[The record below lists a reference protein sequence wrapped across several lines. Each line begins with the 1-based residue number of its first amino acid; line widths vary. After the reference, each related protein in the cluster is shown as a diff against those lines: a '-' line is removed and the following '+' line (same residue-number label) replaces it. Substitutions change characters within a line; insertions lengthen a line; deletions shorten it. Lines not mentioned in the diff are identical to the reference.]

1 MMNKAGGKRYKMDV
15 KESFKWEEMKKE
27 NLCWEECD
35 SLEDAIK
42 GCTDLGKLFD
52 LWQTAQIYET
62 DVESSF
68 PNLSLAKCPKLS
80 SSDKFE
86 HSLRSSFCPDG
97 FLTEEETPKE
107 KPGEKSDGAPGVP
120 ILFICRESNISDNID
135 NCALKLKPE
144 DKQVFWLREVVRCR
158 GGNPAIYYINEKA
171 CTSETDKKDLS
182 SAKRAQ
188 TKYYNCLLKLLGDL
202 EKENLIGKDE
212 DLINKKKKLSTCAY
226 LNINKRGGF
235 ASCDQ
240 SKLAIYAERYQMF
253 IQKEIELIKPEKIVV
268 CGELKSQRLQDTLE
282 EIFRNCKKYNYWMYP
297 KHPSRY
303 TKDVVPKEVKLSKK
317 E

>member
-62 DVESSF
+62 DDESSF
-68 PNLSLAKCPKLS
+68 PNFSLAKYPKLS
-80 SSDKFE
+80 SSGEFK
-86 HSLRSSFCPDG
+86 RSFCVDG
-97 FLTEEETPKE
+97 LLEEN
-107 KPGEKSDGAPGVP
+107 GSQDVP
-120 ILFICRESNISDNID
+120 VLFICRESNISGNID
-135 NCALKLKPE
+135 NSTLKLKPE
-144 DKQVFWLREVVRCR
+144 DKQIFWLREVVRCR
-158 GGNPAIYYINEKA
+158 GGKPASYYNINEKA
-171 CTSETDKKDLS
+171 HPSEAEKKDLS

-188 TKYYNCLLKLLGDL
+188 TKYFNCLLKLLDDL
-202 EKENLIGKDE
+202 EEENLIGRDE
-212 DLINKKKKLSTCAY
+212 ELIDKKKKLSTCAY
-226 LNINKRGGF
+226 LNINKRGGVDG
-235 ASCDQ
+235 CDQ
-240 SKLAIYAERYQMF
+240 SRLAVYAQRYQLF
-253 IQKEIELIKPEKIVV
+253 IQREIELIDPETIVV
-268 CGELKSQRLQDTLE
+268 CGELKNQCLQNTLE
-282 EIFRNCKKYNYWMYP
+282 EIFRSCEKQEYWVYP

>member
-1 MMNKAGGKRYKMDV
+1 MTEKDYFG
-15 KESFKWEEMKKE
+15 WEEMKKE
-27 NLCWEECD
+27 DPCWTGCD
-35 SLEDAIK
+35 SLEKAID
-42 GCTDLGKLFD
+42 GCNNLEELFR
-52 LWQTAQIYET
+52 LWQIAQAHET
-62 DVESSF
+62 EDPKSDSF
-68 PNLSLAKCPKLS
+68 PNLSLAKCSGLTF
-80 SSDKFE
+80 SDTFA
-86 HSLRSSFCPDG
+86 SSFCPDG
-97 FLTEEETPKE
+97 FLMEEEKL
-107 KPGEKSDGAPGVP
+107 KEKSDGVPGVP
-120 ILFICRESNISDNID
+120 VLFICRESNISGNIKDNVL
-135 NCALKLKPE
+135 NPE
-144 DKQVFWLREVVRCR
+144 GVGSDGQDKGNHSIFWLREVVRCR
-158 GGNPAIYYINEKA
+158 GGNPASYYINEKA
-171 CTSETDKKDLS
+171 YTSEMDKKDLS

-240 SKLAIYAERYQMF
+240 SRLAVYAERYQLF
-253 IQKEIELIKPEKIVV
+253 IQREIELIKPKTIVV
-268 CGELKSQRLQDTLE
+268 CGELKNQCLQNTLE
-282 EIFRNCKKYNYWMYP
+282 EIFRSCEKQEYWVYP

>member
-1 MMNKAGGKRYKMDV
+1 MSVNNYFDWKAV
-15 KESFKWEEMKKE
+15 KAKSPFCAKYV
-27 NLCWEECD
+27 
-35 SLEDAIK
+35 SLTEAIEK
-42 GCTDLGKLFD
+42 DCKDLGTLFR

-62 DVESSF
+62 DDESSF

-80 SSDKFE
+80 SSGEFKRSF
-86 HSLRSSFCPDG
+86 RSSFCPDG
-97 FLTEEETPKE
+97 FLSKE
-107 KPGEKSDGAPGVP
+107 AKPEAPV
-120 ILFICRESNISDNID
+120 LFICRESNISDNI
-135 NCALKLKPE
+135 NNRTLKLKSA
-144 DKQVFWLREVVRCR
+144 DKQIFWLREVVRCR
-158 GGNPAIYYINEKA
+158 GGEPASYYINEKA
-171 CTSETDKKDLS
+171 LTSEADKKDLS

-212 DLINKKKKLSTCAY
+212 DLIDKKKKLSTCAY

-240 SKLAIYAERYQMF
+240 SRLAVYAERYHLF
-253 IQKEIELIKPEKIVV
+253 IQKEISIIQPKHIVV
-268 CGELKSQRLQDTLE
+268 CGELNNDDLRETMESILQACGYQE
-282 EIFRNCKKYNYWMYP
+282 YWVYP

-303 TKDVVPKEVKLSKK
+303 AKDVVPKEVKLSKK

>member
-1 MMNKAGGKRYKMDV
+1 MNV
-15 KESFKWEEMKKE
+15 KDSFNWEKIKKKDP
-27 NLCWEECD
+27 CWERYD

-42 GCTDLGKLFD
+42 GCNDLGKLFD

-68 PNLSLAKCPKLS
+68 PNLSLAKCPELS
-80 SSDKFE
+80 PSEEFK
-86 HSLRSSFCPDG
+86 HSFCADG
-97 FLTEEETPKE
+97 FLAK
-107 KPGEKSDGAPGVP
+107 DGKAGVP
-120 ILFICRESNISDNID
+120 VLFICRESNISSCIKEDHEKRTTEIVGNIGQ
-135 NCALKLKPE
+135 
-144 DKQVFWLREVVRCR
+144 DKGDEPLFWLREVVRCK
-158 GGNPAIYYINEKA
+158 EKDRSDYFPGKNSPGTA
-171 CTSETDKKDLS
+171 EKT
-182 SAKRAQ
+182 AQ
-188 TKYYNCLLKLLGDL
+188 TKYFNCLSQVLKYLKVDT
-202 EKENLIGKDE
+202 
-212 DLINKKKKLSTCAY
+212 KLSTCAY

-240 SKLAIYAERYQMF
+240 SKLAIYAERYQLF

-282 EIFRNCKKYNYWMYP
+282 EIFRNCKKYNYWVYP